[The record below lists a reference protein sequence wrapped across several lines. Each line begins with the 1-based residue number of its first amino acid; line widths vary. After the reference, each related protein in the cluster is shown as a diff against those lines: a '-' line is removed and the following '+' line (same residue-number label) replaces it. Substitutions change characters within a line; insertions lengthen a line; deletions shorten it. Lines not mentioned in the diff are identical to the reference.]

1 MSATDSTDLRAE
13 EPHHPQTVD
22 ITVNFKPVIMPTH
35 RATGLQ
41 IKQTAIAQGVAI
53 QPDFVLFRD
62 HGHGRR
68 DRIRDDE
75 TVELTRGERFEAVP
89 GDDNS

>member
-1 MSATDSTDLRAE
+1 MSTDTVEIRIDADG
-13 EPHHPQTVD
+13 HAHVVD
-22 ITVNFKPVIMPTH
+22 ITVNFKPVVMPAH

-53 QPDFVLFRD
+53 QLDFVLFRD
-62 HGHGRR
+62 RGNGRR
-68 DRIRDDE
+68 DPVRDSE
-75 TVELTRGERFEAVP
+75 TIELTRGERFEAVP